1 MASYPVQAAD
11 TSGLVDAV
19 NNLLSGPSGLGQDF
33 GGFSSY
39 ATAYITGNYRTPYT
53 STTPTSLFVDPVNLA
68 TASQPSGD
76 TFAFTF
82 ASPLPAQPPFVN
94 GQAVTISGVADN
106 YYNDTYSIIGVVSCT
121 TTDLILRTRDQF
133 LPLEPSSTGG
143 TAEYDKT
150 SPTGPVDPDSKF
162 VLSTDCNVKVVVTGG
177 TDRVFVAA
185 QVLNTISYVQTMTS
199 ELVYTVAIDR
209 YKGFPNEN
217 LVNPGFLF
225 NFDERVAQQIQTFT
239 GVTGTTGT
247 LPLQNIIFSTL
258 VDADIA
264 PGYYWYLLNIDF
276 YRTTGDIS
284 VTTCELGQRSM
295 TAQVVKQ

>member
-1 MASYPVQAAD
+1 MASYPVEAAD
-11 TSGLVDAV
+11 TSGIVDAV

-39 ATAYITGNYRTPYT
+39 QTAYITGNFRTPYST
-53 STTPTSLFVDPVNLA
+53 TTPTSLYVPAVNLA
-68 TASQPSGD
+68 TATQPSGD

-82 ASPLPAQPPFVN
+82 ASPLPTQPPFVQ
-94 GQAVTISGVADN
+94 GQGVTIAGVNGDYDGSYNTIGVAL
-106 YYNDTYSIIGVVSCT
+106 CT
-121 TTDLILRTRDQF
+121 TTDLVLRSQGQF
-133 LPLEPSSTGG
+133 FPLAAPATGG
-143 TAEYDKT
+143 TATYDRT
-150 SPTGPVDPDSKF
+150 SPTGPVDPESSF

-185 QVLNTISYVQTMTS
+185 QLLNTISYVQTSTS
-199 ELVYTVAIDR
+199 DLVYTVAIDR
-209 YKGFPNEN
+209 YKGEPNEN
-217 LVNPGFLF
+217 VENPGFLF

-247 LPLQNIIFSTL
+247 LPLQNTIFGTL

-276 YRTTGDIS
+276 YRITGDIR
-284 VTTCELGQRSM
+284 VTTCELAQRSF

>member
-1 MASYPVQAAD
+1 MASYPVEAAD
-11 TSGLVDAV
+11 TSGIVDAV

-39 ATAYITGNYRTPYT
+39 ATAYITGNFRTPYST
-53 STTPTSLFVDPVNLA
+53 TTPTSLYVPPVNLA

-82 ASPLPAQPPFVN
+82 ASVQATPPFVQ
-94 GQAVTISGVADN
+94 GQGVTIAGINGDYDGSYNTIGVAL
-106 YYNDTYSIIGVVSCT
+106 CT
-121 TTDLILRTRDQF
+121 TTELVLRSQGQF
-133 LPLEPSSTGG
+133 FPLAAPAVGG
-143 TAEYDKT
+143 TATYDRT
-150 SPTGPVDPDSKF
+150 SPTGPVDPESSF

-185 QVLNTISYVQTMTS
+185 QLLNTISYVQTSTS
-199 ELVYTVAIDR
+199 NLVYTVAIDR
-209 YKGFPNEN
+209 YKGEPNADVE
-217 LVNPGFLF
+217 NPGFLF

-247 LPLQNIIFSTL
+247 LPLQNTIFGTL

-264 PGYYWYLLNIDF
+264 PGYYWYLLNVDF
-276 YRTTGDIS
+276 YRTTGDIR
-284 VTTCELGQRSM
+284 VTTCELAQRSF

>member
-1 MASYPVQAAD
+1 MASYPVEAAD
-11 TSGLVDAV
+11 TSGIVEAV

-39 ATAYITGNYRTPYT
+39 QTAYITGNFRTPYST
-53 STTPTSLFVDPVNLA
+53 TTPTSLYVPAVNLA
-68 TASQPSGD
+68 TATQPSGD

-82 ASPLPAQPPFVN
+82 ASPLPTQPPFVQ
-94 GQAVTISGVADN
+94 GQGVTIAGVNGDYDGSYNTIGVAL
-106 YYNDTYSIIGVVSCT
+106 CT
-121 TTDLILRTRDQF
+121 TTDLVLRSQGQF
-133 LPLEPSSTGG
+133 FPLAAPASGG
-143 TAEYDKT
+143 TATYDRT
-150 SPTGPVDPDSKF
+150 SPTGPVDPESSF

-185 QVLNTISYVQTMTS
+185 QLLNTISYVQTSTS
-199 ELVYTVAIDR
+199 DLVYTVAIDR
-209 YKGFPNEN
+209 YKGEPNEN
-217 LVNPGFLF
+217 VENPGFLF

-247 LPLQNIIFSTL
+247 LPLQNTIFGTL

-264 PGYYWYLLNIDF
+264 PGYYWYLLNVDF
-276 YRTTGDIS
+276 YRTTGDIR
-284 VTTCELGQRSM
+284 VTTCELAQRSF

>member
-1 MASYPVQAAD
+1 MASYPVEAAD
-11 TSGLVDAV
+11 TSGIVDAV

-39 ATAYITGNYRTPYT
+39 QTAYITGNFRTPYST
-53 STTPTSLFVDPVNLA
+53 TTPTSLYVPAVNLA
-68 TASQPSGD
+68 TATQPSGD

-82 ASPLPAQPPFVN
+82 ASPLPTQPPFVQ
-94 GQAVTISGVADN
+94 GQGVTIAGINGDYNGSYNTIGVAL
-106 YYNDTYSIIGVVSCT
+106 CT
-121 TTDLILRTRDQF
+121 TTDLVLRSQGQF
-133 LPLEPSSTGG
+133 FPLAAPATGG
-143 TAEYDKT
+143 TATYDRT
-150 SPTGPVDPDSKF
+150 SPTGPVDPESSF

-185 QVLNTISYVQTMTS
+185 QLLNTISYVQTSTS
-199 ELVYTVAIDR
+199 DLVYTVAIDR
-209 YKGFPNEN
+209 YKGVPNEN
-217 LVNPGFLF
+217 VENPGFLF

-247 LPLQNIIFSTL
+247 LPLQNTIFGTL

-276 YRTTGDIS
+276 YRTSGDIR
-284 VTTCELGQRSM
+284 VTTCELAQRSF